1 MGIDP
6 FTLTMI
12 AAGVSAGGTILSAVQ
27 ANETAETNAELARRQ
42 GEADKDAAVAQAEK
56 IRKAAR
62 QQVGQANAAMAAS
75 GVSLGEGTPVRINE
89 QIYRDSEEDAYNTIL
104 TGTRRQRSAND
115 EAAIMRSQG
124 SNALVGGMINAGST
138 VLAGAAKAAKWRS
151 PYSYHGDTSGARF
164 SATGADVRARR

>member
-1 MGIDP
+1 MGIE
-6 FTLTMI
+6 TMLMVGM
-12 AAGVSAGGTILSAVQ
+12 AMSAGGTILGAVN
-27 ANETAETNAELARRQ
+27 AKETADANAEMARRQ

-62 QQVGQANAAMAAS
+62 AQVGQANAALAAS
-75 GVSLGEGTPVRINE
+75 GISVGEGTPVRINE

-124 SNALVGGMINAGST
+124 NNALVGGLINAGST
-138 VLAGAAKAAKWRS
+138 VLAG
-151 PYSYHGDTSGARF
+151 GAR
-164 SATGADVRARR
+164 VQQWRAMQK